1 MLDRASYFGD
11 GVYDVTFSRNY
22 KIYKLREHVERIFHS
37 AALLKMFPEI
47 TPDALCLLIED
58 LVKKL
63 DDGELWVYFQFSRGT
78 DFRNHAFP
86 ENAKP
91 NLWIMLRPAKIKD
104 TYRPLRVITR
114 EDTRAL
120 HCNIKSL
127 NLLPSV
133 MATQACVDAGVDE
146 CILHRGDIVTECA
159 HSNVSIL
166 KNGTLITH
174 PANEYILAGTGR
186 AHLMDACRH
195 FEIPVVERPYTL
207 DELKGADEV
216 ILTSASALC
225 MRIVEV
231 DGTAVGQ
238 KAPHTLQT
246 LQDYLLAD
254 FVTATEK

>member
-1 MLDRASYFGD
+1 MLDRACYFGD
-11 GVYDVTFSRNY
+11 GVYDVTFCRNY
-22 KIYKLREHVERIFHS
+22 KIYRLREHVERIFHS
-37 AALLKMFPEI
+37 AELLKIYPEI
-47 TPDALCLLIED
+47 TPDALCELVEG

-63 DDGELWVYFQFSRGT
+63 DSDELWVYLQFSRGT

-86 ENAKP
+86 EAATP
-91 NLWIMLRPAKIKD
+91 NLWIMLKPAKIKD
-104 TYRPLRVITR
+104 TYRQLRVITR
-114 EDTRAL
+114 DDTRAL

-133 MATQACVDAGVDE
+133 LATQACVDAGVDE
-146 CILHRGDIVTECA
+146 CILHRDGIVTECA
-159 HSNVSIL
+159 HSNISIL

-195 FEIPVVERPYTL
+195 FEIPVVEKEYTL
-207 DELKGADEV
+207 DDLKAADEV

-231 DGTAVGQ
+231 DGAPVGQ
-238 KAPHTLQT
+238 KAPHTLKT
-246 LQDYLLAD
+246 LQDYLLND
-254 FVTATEK
+254 FLTETQK